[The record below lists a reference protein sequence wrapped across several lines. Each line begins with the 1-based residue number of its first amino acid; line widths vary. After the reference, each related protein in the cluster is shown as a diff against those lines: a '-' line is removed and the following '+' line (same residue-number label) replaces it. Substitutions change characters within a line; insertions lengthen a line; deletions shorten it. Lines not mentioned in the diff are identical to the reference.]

1 MPENNELGTA
11 AATPGA
17 PAAQDQADSGSQ
29 AVDLEAEVGKA
40 ARKAE
45 RETQKRA
52 SLDLIDNPEHQKIAE
67 RLVNQGINDYRKK
80 LAEGKDGEFVRT
92 ADVERMLRQERQ
104 LMHAEAEMKEK
115 HRELLTEFGIRK
127 GTEDYEKFAA
137 AAAFVDKSQLANRA
151 AVELLARGA
160 GVGVFKAKQEMPAGG
175 IAYGLPS
182 SGQQMRSGPDGVNTA
197 DPELAA
203 IEAHYRK
210 AKRGG

>member
-1 MPENNELGTA
+1 MPENDEMGTA

-45 RETQKRA
+45 RETLQRA
-52 SLDLIDNPEHQKIAE
+52 SIDLINNPEHQKIAE

-104 LMHAEAEMKEK
+104 MMQAESESKEK
-115 HRELLTEFGIRK
+115 HRELLSEFGIRK

-137 AAAFVDKSQLANRA
+137 AAAFVDKTQLANRA
-151 AVELLARGA
+151 AVELIARGA
-160 GVGVFKAKQEMPAGG
+160 GVGVFKAKQEMPMG
-175 IAYGLPS
+175 GLPVGLPT
-182 SGQQMRSGPDGVNTA
+182 SGQRMQAGPGGTNTG

-203 IEAHYRK
+203 IEADYRR